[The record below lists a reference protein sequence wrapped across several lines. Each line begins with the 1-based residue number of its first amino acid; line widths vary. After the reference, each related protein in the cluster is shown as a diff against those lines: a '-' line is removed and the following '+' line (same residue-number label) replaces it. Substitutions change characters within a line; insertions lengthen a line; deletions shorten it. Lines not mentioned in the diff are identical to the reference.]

1 MPFVVLAEPC
11 AHTCITH
18 CLRGSAERRVW
29 RWQLNS
35 FGIARQEEEW
45 LRRRSSSSPPFGQQ
59 PNDEYNQNLPELT
72 LIEGKQQV
80 AIKRDEPPRSP
91 FVPILPLFTAVG
103 ITLL

>member
-1 MPFVVLAEPC
+1 
-11 AHTCITH
+11 
-18 CLRGSAERRVW
+18 
-29 RWQLNS
+29 
-35 FGIARQEEEW
+35 
-45 LRRRSSSSPPFGQQ
+45 
-59 PNDEYNQNLPELT
+59 LPELT